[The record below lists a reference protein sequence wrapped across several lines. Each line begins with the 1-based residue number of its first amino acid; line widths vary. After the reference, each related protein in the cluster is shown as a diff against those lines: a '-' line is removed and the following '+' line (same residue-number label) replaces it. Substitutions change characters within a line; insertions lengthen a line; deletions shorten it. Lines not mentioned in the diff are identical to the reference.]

1 MGKKISKY
9 TKTVLMRL
17 SPKTMLELASKSL
30 ALEINE
36 AVYCRKAVELCLR
49 KNLINGHKE

>member
-9 TKTVLMRL
+9 TKTVLLRL
-17 SPKTMLELASKSL
+17 SPKVMLELESKAL

-49 KNLINGHKE
+49 KDLINGVKD